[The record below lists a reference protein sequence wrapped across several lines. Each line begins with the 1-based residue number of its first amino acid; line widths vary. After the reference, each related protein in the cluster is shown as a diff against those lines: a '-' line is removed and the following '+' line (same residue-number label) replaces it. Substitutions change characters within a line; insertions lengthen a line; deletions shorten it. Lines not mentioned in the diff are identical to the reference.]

1 MIAQNFDYS
10 APASLSEALSLL
22 GDGEAKALAGGM
34 SLIPLMKLRLA
45 TPGQLVDLGRIPD
58 LNYIRPDKDSN
69 DRGFLRIG
77 ATTTHYDVESS
88 ALIRSSCPL
97 LAEAASHIGDIQ
109 VRNRGTI
116 GGSVA
121 HADPAADYPASLL
134 ALEARVVLVSAKSE
148 RELPIA
154 DFFVD
159 TFTTALE
166 PGELIR
172 EVIVPVEDRSAGTSY
187 QKVVQPASGFAIVGI
202 AARIRKIGD
211 QITFARIG
219 VTGLAGK
226 PYRALL
232 VEQALEGRVGSPTDI
247 QNAAALVADGVEAN
261 SDLNGSANYRKHL
274 ARVYTM
280 RALAVAIS
288 RTA

>member
-1 MIAQNFDYS
+1 MIAQNFEYS
-10 APASLSEALSLL
+10 APADLNEALKLL
-22 GDGEAKALAGGM
+22 GGGEAKALAGGM

-45 TPGQLVDLGRIPD
+45 TPEQLIDITRIPG
-58 LNYIRPDKDSN
+58 LSYIREDKSI
-69 DRGFLRIG
+69 LRIG

-88 ALIRSSCPL
+88 ALVRASCPL
-97 LAEAASHIGDIQ
+97 LAETASTIGDIQ

-116 GGSVA
+116 GGSIA

-134 ALEARVVLVSAKSE
+134 ALEARVVLVSSKSE
-148 RELPIA
+148 REIPIA

-172 EVIVPVEDRSAGTSY
+172 EVIVPVEDTSAGTSY
-187 QKVVQPASGFAIVGI
+187 QKVAQPASGFAIVGI
-202 AARIRKIGD
+202 AARIRQSAGK
-211 QITFARIG
+211 ITFARVG

-226 PYRALL
+226 PYRALN
-232 VEQALEGRVGSPTDI
+232 VEQALESTPGSPTDI
-247 QNAAALVADGVEAN
+247 QKAAALVAESVEAN
-261 SDLNGSANYRKHL
+261 SDLHASAHYRKHL
-274 ARVYTM
+274 ASIYTM
-280 RALAVAIS
+280 RALAVASS

>member
-10 APASLSEALSLL
+10 APANLSEALRLL
-22 GDGEAKALAGGM
+22 GGGEAKALAGGM

-45 TPGQLVDLGRIPD
+45 TPEQLVDLSRIAD
-58 LNYIRPDKDSN
+58 LNYIRQDKDV
-69 DRGFLRIG
+69 LRIG

-88 ALIRSSCPL
+88 ALLRASCPL
-97 LAEAASHIGDIQ
+97 LAEAASNIGDVQ

-116 GGSVA
+116 GGSIA

-134 ALEARVVLVSAKSE
+134 ALEARVVLVTAKSE
-148 RELPIA
+148 REIPIA

-166 PGELIR
+166 PGELVR
-172 EVIVPVEDRSAGTSY
+172 EVIVPVEDRSVGTSY
-187 QKVVQPASGFAIVGI
+187 QKNVQPASGFAIVGA
-202 AARIRKIGD
+202 AARIRKSGGKV
-211 QITFARIG
+211 TFARVG

-226 PYRALL
+226 PYRATN
-232 VEQALEGRVGSPTDI
+232 VEKALEGTAGAVADL
-247 QNAAALVADGVEAN
+247 QKAAALAADGVEAN
-261 SDLNGSANYRKHL
+261 SDLHASATFRQHL
-274 ARVYTM
+274 ARIYTL
-280 RALAVAIS
+280 RALSIASS

>member
-1 MIAQNFDYS
+1 
-10 APASLSEALSLL
+10 LREALQLL
-22 GDGEAKALAGGM
+22 GNGEAKPLAGGM

-45 TPGQLVDLGRIPD
+45 TPEQIVDLGRIAD
-58 LNYIRPDKDSN
+58 LNYIRRDN
-69 DRGFLRIG
+69 NLIRIG
-77 ATTTHYDVESS
+77 ATTTHYEVQSS
-88 ALIRSSCPL
+88 SLLRASCPL
-97 LAEAASHIGDIQ
+97 LAETADHIGDIQ

-134 ALEARVVLVSAKSE
+134 ALEARVVLVSVKSE
-148 RELPIA
+148 RKIPIA

-172 EVIVPVEDRSAGTSY
+172 EVIVPVEDQSTGTSY
-187 QKVVQPASGFAIVGI
+187 QKVLQPASGFAIVGI
-202 AARIRKIGD
+202 AARLRQSAGK
-211 QITFARIG
+211 ITFARVG

-226 PYRALL
+226 PYRATN
-232 VEQALEGRVGSPTDI
+232 VEQALEGTTGAPADI
-247 QNAAALVADGVEAN
+247 QKAAAQVAEGVEAN
-261 SDLNGSANYRKHL
+261 SDLHASESYRKHL
-274 ARVYTM
+274 ARIYTM
-280 RALAVAIS
+280 RALAVASS

>member
-1 MIAQNFDYS
+1 MIAQNFEYI
-10 APASLSEALSLL
+10 APTNLGDALRLL

-45 TPGQLVDLGRIPD
+45 MPEQLVDLGRIAD
-58 LNYIRPDKDSN
+58 LNYIRQDGN
-69 DRGFLRIG
+69 AIRIG
-77 ATTTHYDVESS
+77 ATTTHYQVQSS
-88 ALIRSSCPL
+88 ALLRGSCPL
-97 LAEAASHIGDIQ
+97 LVETANHIGDVQ

-121 HADPAADYPASLL
+121 HADPAADYPAALL

-148 RELPIA
+148 REMTVA

-172 EVIVPVEDRSAGTSY
+172 EVIVPVEDQSEGASY
-187 QKVVQPASGFAIVGI
+187 QKVIQVASGFAIVGI
-202 AARIRKIGD
+202 AARMRQSGGMV
-211 QITFARIG
+211 TFARVG

-226 PYRALL
+226 PYRAIN
-232 VEQALEGRVGSPTDI
+232 VEQALEGTPGSPADI
-247 QNAAALVADGVEAN
+247 QKAAALVADGADAN
-261 SDLNGSANYRKHL
+261 SDLHASAHYRKHL
-274 ARVYTM
+274 ASVYTM
-280 RALAVAIS
+280 RALAVASS